1 MRGVSESLGC
11 FPTGR
16 HYPGI
21 AHLLRI
27 VVAGL
32 AEEYAGETSVAA
44 MRLVCI
50 DTETTGRD
58 PEADSIV
65 EIGCVIWQGGDVV
78 ERKSWLVNPGRP
90 IPKEASDVHGIK
102 DEDVKDAPTFAAV
115 VPEVLELAA
124 GCVPVAYNA
133 EYDRKV
139 LGAEIARAN
148 VALLKPPPCLRRGV
162 EWVDPLVWAR
172 ELQKSERSRSLSE
185 VCERLGISLEGAHRA
200 VNDAEATL
208 RVLGAFLRDPRV
220 PQTYAGFMQEQRRL
234 FRLFEADRPMWR
246 R

>member
-1 MRGVSESLGC
+1 MRGASEGVGC

-21 AHLLRI
+21 AHLIRI

-32 AEEYAGETSVAA
+32 AEEYAGETALTA

-58 PEADSIV
+58 PEVDRIV
-65 EIGCVIWQGGDVV
+65 EIGCVIWEGGDVTLQ
-78 ERKSWLVNPGRP
+78 KSWLVNPDRP

-102 DEDVKDAPTFAAV
+102 DEDVAAAPPFAAV
-115 VPEVLELAA
+115 IPEVLEVAR

-133 EYDRKV
+133 EYDRKM
-139 LGAEIARAN
+139 LSAEVARADMSLS
-148 VALLKPPPCLRRGV
+148 APPPCLRRGV
-162 EWVDPLVWAR
+162 EWIDPLAWAR

-185 VCERLGISLEGAHRA
+185 VCERLGIALEGAHRA
-200 VNDAEATL
+200 VHDAEATL

-220 PQTYAGFMQEQRRL
+220 PQHYAGFMKEQRRL

>member
-1 MRGVSESLGC
+1 MRGASEVGC

-27 VVAGL
+27 VVSGL
-32 AEEYAGETSVAA
+32 AEEYAGDTALGG

-58 PEADSIV
+58 PAVDRVV
-65 EIGCVIWQGGDVV
+65 EVGCVVWENGEVV
-78 ERKSWLVNPGRP
+78 VSKSWFVNPGCP
-90 IPKEASDVHGIK
+90 IPKEASDIHGIK
-102 DEDVKDAPTFAAV
+102 DEDVAAAPSFGV
-115 VPEVLELAA
+115 VISEVLELAA

-133 EYDRKV
+133 EYDRKM
-139 LGAEIARAN
+139 LEAEMAREN
-148 VALLKPPPCLRRGV
+148 VAFAKPPPCMRRGV
-162 EWVDPLVWAR
+162 EWIDPLVWAR

-185 VCERLGISLEGAHRA
+185 VCERLGIKLESAHRA
-200 VNDAEATL
+200 AHDAEATL
-208 RVLGAFLRDPRV
+208 RVLSAFLSDSRV
-220 PQTYAGFMQEQRRL
+220 PRTYAAFMQEQRRL

>member
-1 MRGVSESLGC
+1 MRGVPEIGC

-32 AEEYAGETSVAA
+32 AEEYVGETAISS

-58 PEADSIV
+58 PEVDRIV
-65 EIGCVIWQGGDVV
+65 EIGCVVWEGGQVV
-78 ERKSWLVNPGRP
+78 TSKSWFVNPGRP

-102 DEDVKDAPTFAAV
+102 DEDVADAPPFGTV
-115 VPEVLELAA
+115 IQEVLELAA

-133 EYDRKV
+133 EYDRKM
-139 LGAEIARAN
+139 LAAEVARDN
-148 VALLKPPPCLRRGV
+148 VSLLKPPPCLRRGV
-162 EWVDPLVWAR
+162 EWIDPLVWAR

-185 VCERLGISLEGAHRA
+185 VCERLGIKLDNAHRA
-200 VNDAEATL
+200 AHDAEATL
-208 RVLGAFLRDPRV
+208 RVLDAFMRDSRV

>member
-1 MRGVSESLGC
+1 MRGTTEGIGC

-32 AEEYAGETSVAA
+32 AEEFAGDTSLGA

-58 PEADSIV
+58 PEVDNIV
-65 EIGCVIWQGGDVV
+65 EIGCVIWQAGEVV

-102 DEDVKDAPTFAAV
+102 DEDVKDAPLFGAMV
-115 VPEVLELAA
+115 HEVLELAA

-133 EYDRKV
+133 EYDRKM
-139 LGAEIARAN
+139 LAAEIARAN
-148 VALLKPPPCLRRGV
+148 VAPLKTPPCLRRGV
-162 EWVDPLVWAR
+162 EWIDPLVWAR

-185 VCERLGISLEGAHRA
+185 VCERLGIALEGAHRA
-200 VNDAEATL
+200 VNDAEA
-208 RVLGAFLRDPRV
+208 
-220 PQTYAGFMQEQRRL
+220 
-234 FRLFEADRPMWR
+234 
-246 R
+246 

>member
-1 MRGVSESLGC
+1 MRGGAEGVGC

-27 VVAGL
+27 VTAGL
-32 AEEYAGETSVAA
+32 AEEYPGETALRGA
-44 MRLVCI
+44 KLVCI

-58 PEADSIV
+58 PEVDRIV
-65 EIGCVIWQGGDVV
+65 EIACVVWHGSDVV

-90 IPKEASDVHGIK
+90 IPQEAAEVHGIK
-102 DEDVKDAPTFAAV
+102 DDDVKDAPSFAQV
-115 VPEVLELAA
+115 ISEVLEFAQGA
-124 GCVPVAYNA
+124 VPVAYNA

-139 LGAEIARAN
+139 LQAEIAREN
-148 VALLKPPPCLRRGV
+148 VALIKPPPCLRKGV
-162 EWVDPLVWAR
+162 EWIDPLVWAR

-185 VCERLGISLEGAHRA
+185 VCERLGIALENAHRA
-200 VNDAEATL
+200 VHDAEATL
-208 RVLGAFLRDPRV
+208 RVLSAFMADARV
-220 PQTYAGFMQEQRRL
+220 PQTYAAFMHEQRRL
-234 FRLFEADRPMWR
+234 YRLFEADRPMWR

>member
-1 MRGVSESLGC
+1 MRGASEGVDC

-32 AEEYAGETSVAA
+32 IEEYAGETPIGSL
-44 MRLVCI
+44 RLVCI

-58 PEADSIV
+58 PEVDSIV
-65 EIGCVIWQGGDVV
+65 EIGCVVWQNGDVV
-78 ERKSWLVNPGRP
+78 EKKSWLVNPGRP
-90 IPKEASDVHGIK
+90 IPKESSDVHGIK
-102 DEDVKDAPTFAAV
+102 DEDVAGAPAFGAV
-115 VPEVLELAA
+115 IHEVLEFAA

-139 LGAEIARAN
+139 LAAEVARAN
-148 VALLKPPPCLRRGV
+148 VLPLKAPPCLRRGV
-162 EWVDPLVWAR
+162 EWIDPLVWAR

-185 VCERLGISLEGAHRA
+185 VCERLGIALETAHRA
-200 VNDAEATL
+200 VHDAEATL